1 VKAAELLLK
10 CLEAEGVSHIFGLP
24 GEENIE
30 FLRALRGSGIRFVLT
45 RDERGA
51 SFMANAWGRLGG
63 SPGVCLSTL
72 GPGAMNMLTGVADA
86 LLDFAPLLAITAQRP
101 LGQALQETHQYVDV
115 LSAYRPLTKWNA
127 SLRRENIP
135 QAVRKAFR
143 LAVAEKPGP
152 VHLELPEDVA
162 SEEAEGLEPLRA
174 APSGQALPEKGAL
187 QKAAQMLAS
196 ARCPVVVAG
205 AGVLRAGAN
214 RELLSLCRRLQ
225 APVASTFM
233 AMGAVPHTDELF
245 LSTIGLQERDFALC
259 GLQRA
264 DLLVLVGYDPVEFRL
279 PQALARKPVLFIGA
293 SPAELEYFDQ
303 AMELVGALRPTL
315 RWLARALRPKG
326 VQPEYLKR
334 LKRLTIRGLAT
345 KGFPIKPLRAV
356 QALREALGPRDI
368 LISDVGAHKLWIARF
383 YPALAPQTVLMSNGL
398 SSMGFALPAAVAA
411 ALLRPGRKVLAAVGD
426 GGFMM
431 TVAELETAVRLGL
444 SLVVFI
450 FNDGGYGLIRWKE
463 QARYGESF
471 FVDFQNPDFSALAE
485 AFGAR
490 AFRVDSEGQLPLALR
505 EALRYRGVAVLDCP
519 VDYSEN
525 PKLTEALG
533 SVVCPM

>member
-1 VKAAELLLK
+1 
-10 CLEAEGVSHIFGLP
+10 
-24 GEENIE
+24 
-30 FLRALRGSGIRFVLT
+30 
-45 RDERGA
+45 
-51 SFMANAWGRLGG
+51 
-63 SPGVCLSTL
+63 
-72 GPGAMNMLTGVADA
+72 
-86 LLDFAPLLAITAQRP
+86 
-101 LGQALQETHQYVDV
+101 
-115 LSAYRPLTKWNA
+115 
-127 SLRRENIP
+127 
-135 QAVRKAFR
+135 
-143 LAVAEKPGP
+143 
-152 VHLELPEDVA
+152 
-162 SEEAEGLEPLRA
+162 
-174 APSGQALPEKGAL
+174 
-187 QKAAQMLAS
+187 
-196 ARCPVVVAG
+196 
-205 AGVLRAGAN
+205 
-214 RELLSLCRRLQ
+214 
-225 APVASTFM
+225 
-233 AMGAVPHTDELF
+233 
-245 LSTIGLQERDFALC
+245 
-259 GLQRA
+259 
-264 DLLVLVGYDPVEFRL
+264 
-279 PQALARKPVLFIGA
+279 
-293 SPAELEYFDQ
+293 
-303 AMELVGALRPTL
+303 
-315 RWLARALRPKG
+315 